1 MDSIPYPA
9 TPMDYGSV
17 YASKSFLSADNR
29 RLWLGWVFEVRVG
42 RVDLFLCARAR
53 ASCRQTTAGCGWD
66 GCLRCVWSALISS
79 CVRELLVGRQL
90 QAVAVMGV

>member
-29 RLWLGWVFEVRVG
+29 RLWLGWVFEVRVE
-42 RVDLFLCARAR
+42 RVDLFLCAR
-53 ASCRQTTAGCGWD
+53 ASCRQTTAGCGCD
-66 GCLRCVWSALISS
+66 GCLRCVWGALIVS
-79 CVRELLVGRQL
+79 CVREQELLVGRQP
-90 QAVAVMGV
+90 QAVAGMGV